1 MMALMDY
8 KYNDMIHRCF
18 RCGYCKFP
26 TDWEDVTNC
35 PAYARYRMESYST
48 GGRLW
53 LIRAWVNGELE
64 WSPHLA
70 EIIYSCAGCKNCVEK
85 CPLSFSDEIVNM
97 VIAARTEMVNQGLLP
112 TAVKTFLKNVQL
124 HGNPWGIA
132 AKKRGDWVGD
142 LELEHYNGQDYLL
155 YIGDEGSYDSRA
167 QQIARSLAIVL
178 KKAGVSFGI
187 LGAQEKSDGN
197 EVEMLGEDGLFEQLA
212 EKNIRLFNERSV
224 KKIITLSPHAYN
236 AFKNNYPALGG
247 DFDIFHYT
255 QILRYL
261 FCEGKL
267 KGNMSTSDRV
277 TFHDPCFLGRWN
289 GEFEAPRAI
298 LKSLSGLKLT
308 EMQRKK
314 KGALCCGGGSGNFY
328 TDFLGGSEDSPA
340 RIRVRQALASG
351 AKILAVAC
359 PNCQTML
366 EDAVKVEGLEAQ
378 LVVKDIAEL
387 VVESI

>member
-1 MMALMDY
+1 MRSMNRDSSTWRKTSWNLS
-8 KYNDMIHRCF
+8 REF
-18 RCGYCKFP
+18 RRKHPVVY
-26 TDWEDVTNC
+26 
-35 PAYARYRMESYST
+35 
-48 GGRLW
+48 
-53 LIRAWVNGELE
+53 
-64 WSPHLA
+64 
-70 EIIYSCAGCKNCVEK
+70 
-85 CPLSFSDEIVNM
+85 
-97 VIAARTEMVNQGLLP
+97 
-112 TAVKTFLKNVQL
+112 
-124 HGNPWGIA
+124 
-132 AKKRGDWVGD
+132 
-142 LELEHYNGQDYLL
+142 
-155 YIGDEGSYDSRA
+155 
-167 QQIARSLAIVL
+167 
-178 KKAGVSFGI
+178 
-187 LGAQEKSDGN
+187 
-197 EVEMLGEDGLFEQLA
+197 
-212 EKNIRLFNERSV
+212 
-224 KKIITLSPHAYN
+224 
-236 AFKNNYPALGG
+236 YPALGG

-255 QILRYL
+255 QILRDL

-267 KGNMSTSDRV
+267 KSNLSASDRV

-289 GEFEAPRAI
+289 GEYEAPRAV